1 MTEPLGA
8 LLASVPQSKPSW
20 LTIAK
25 TTAAATIA
33 WALARQLNENAAVLF
48 APVVAVLTLQASVY
62 GSIATGLQLL
72 FANLIG
78 TALAIAW
85 TQLLGLTWWSLALA
99 AFAALAVARQ
109 VTNTPLARNQLTIA
123 TLAVLVLAPMA
134 RGYGQWRFVDVALG
148 SVVGLTI
155 AVVVPER
162 PRIAKIR
169 ATLEAWGRGCV
180 SVLQH
185 IADEL
190 GTRPDPAA
198 GGTGTQPNPAVGGTP
213 PADEPGT
220 RPDPAT
226 GGTPPADEPGTRPNP
241 ATGGTP
247 PAGEPGTRPNP
258 ATGGTPPADE
268 PGTRPNPATGGAP
281 PAGEAVR
288 PLGPTERHDWIAE
301 SRKLNEVGSEAAAA
315 VAGVEEVTLL
325 NVFARGLRRDVEQ
338 VRREQL
344 WLVRVTL
351 QVRAISLATD
361 RLYDRPGQPPALDR
375 ATLRA
380 LINALAHLLERRIE
394 GEEVNDTSLRAG
406 LIAAVERVHTVF
418 PTAIAVLDSVSLL
431 GRLDQ
436 LRQDIAGESAE
447 ALVNPDTLPRN
458 A

>member
-1 MTEPLGA
+1 MTEPLGT

-20 LTIAK
+20 LTIVK

-33 WALARQLNENAAVLF
+33 WALARQLNQNTAVLF

-123 TLAVLVLAPMA
+123 TLVVLVLAPVA
-134 RGYGQWRFVDVALG
+134 HGYGQWRFLDVALG

-155 AVVVPER
+155 AVAVPER

-169 ATLEAWGRGCV
+169 ATLEAWGRECV
-180 SVLQH
+180 SVLRH

-198 GGTGTQPNPAVGGTP
+198 R
-213 PADEPGT
+213 ADGP
-220 RPDPAT
+220 
-226 GGTPPADEPGTRPNP
+226 
-241 ATGGTP
+241 
-247 PAGEPGTRPNP
+247 
-258 ATGGTPPADE
+258 
-268 PGTRPNPATGGAP
+268 GAP
-281 PAGEAVR
+281 PAGAKPPANGASFPGGAPSVGGTPSAGGAPSADGGGR
-288 PLGPTERHDWIAE
+288 LLGPTERHDWIAE
-301 SRKLNEVGSEAAAA
+301 SRKLNDVASAAGAA
-315 VAGVEEVTLL
+315 VAGVEEVALI

-361 RLYDRPGQPPALDR
+361 RLYDRPGPPPALDR
-375 ATLRA
+375 ATLRS
-380 LINALAHLLERRIE
+380 LINALADLLERRIE
-394 GEEVNDTSLRAG
+394 GERVNDMSLRAG

-418 PTAIAVLDSVSLL
+418 PTAVAVLDSVSLL

-436 LRQDIAGESAE
+436 LRQDIMGEGAE
-447 ALVNPDTLPRN
+447 ALVDLDKVPRN
-458 A
+458 E

>member
-8 LLASVPQSKPSW
+8 LLASVPRSKPSW

-78 TALAIAW
+78 TALASAW

-134 RGYGQWRFVDVALG
+134 RGYGQWRFIDVALG

-155 AVVVPER
+155 AVIVPER

-180 SVLQH
+180 SVLQR

-198 GGTGTQPNPAVGGTP
+198 GGTPPASEPGTRRNPAKGGQ
-213 PADEPGT
+213 GT
-220 RPDPAT
+220 RPDPA
-226 GGTPPADEPGTRPNP
+226 A
-241 ATGGTP
+241 
-247 PAGEPGTRPNP
+247 
-258 ATGGTPPADE
+258 
-268 PGTRPNPATGGAP
+268 GGAP

-288 PLGPTERHDWIAE
+288 PLGPTERHGWIAE

-447 ALVNPDTLPRN
+447 ALVDPDTLPRN
-458 A
+458 E